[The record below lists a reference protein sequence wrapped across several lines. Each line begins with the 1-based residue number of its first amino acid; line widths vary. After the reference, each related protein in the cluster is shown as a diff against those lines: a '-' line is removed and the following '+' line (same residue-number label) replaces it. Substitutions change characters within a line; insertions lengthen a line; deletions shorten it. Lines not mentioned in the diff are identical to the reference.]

1 MTHSPQKYIMPLTLR
16 RVRTTARRTWRHA
29 TRLDSISSV
38 VTKMQANA
46 SMMLRYSS
54 SIMIWRVDRN
64 EDEGTVSTLRER
76 PTLINVFISNE
87 VGRMTINK
95 CNHQCTYVT
104 ALRGKSVKWRV

>member
-1 MTHSPQKYIMPLTLR
+1 MYDARSLTHSPQKYIMPLTLR

-54 SIMIWRVDRN
+54 SIMIWRV
-64 EDEGTVSTLRER
+64 EMQMKVL
-76 PTLINVFISNE
+76 V
-87 VGRMTINK
+87 
-95 CNHQCTYVT
+95 QCQHFVNDPC
-104 ALRGKSVKWRV
+104 

>member
-1 MTHSPQKYIMPLTLR
+1 MPLTLR

-54 SIMIWRVDRN
+54 SIMIWRV
-64 EDEGTVSTLRER
+64 EMKMKV
-76 PTLINVFISNE
+76 
-87 VGRMTINK
+87 
-95 CNHQCTYVT
+95 QCQHF
-104 ALRGKSVKWRV
+104 VKYPR